1 MGSQNKGVWAPILDS
16 EERAM
21 GKPVTVE
28 HAKSIDGFLWSVLE
42 RAADEQWIRVSIQAS
57 ASDWMVPAELRDE
70 VRIGQRLGDTLW
82 VSATK
87 RAIKALA
94 EDPGVVVIS
103 Q

>member
-1 MGSQNKGVWAPILDS
+1 
-16 EERAM
+16 M

-28 HAKSIDGFLWSVLE
+28 HTKSIDGFLWSVLE
-42 RAADEQWIRVSIQAS
+42 RAADEQWIRVSIQTN
-57 ASDWMVPAELRDE
+57 ASDWDVPAGLRDE

-87 RAIKALA
+87 RAIKVLA
-94 EDPGVVVIS
+94 EEPGVVVIS